1 MSSSSASAD
10 TPSTPS
16 VPACGLQ
23 RVDGSVRPR
32 AGILLDLVRGLS
44 MSNSSGDV
52 LRSFAA
58 GMEKLRGPSGYI
70 SLSTRDC
77 PPGMYRIT
85 RRIFG
90 SISQEMQIADPW
102 SELHRIPVMEGGLLG
117 DIVRGELPMIA
128 GDLHITDDPVLGS
141 DIAKYR
147 SLAAIPLFDQGTV
160 QNWAI
165 QLRTA
170 PDAFTM
176 DDVEEAILR
185 GNLVGTTV
193 KSVRAAAELKRAQR
207 IINGEMERIA
217 DIQRALLPKQT
228 PDIPGV
234 QIATSYEVH
243 NRAGGDYYDFL
254 SLDDGR
260 WLIVISDASG
270 HGPAAAVL
278 MAILQTLLHAYPRDD
293 RSPARIAEHVNHHLA
308 HKGIEGSFTTA
319 IFGVLNPADRSFTW
333 IRAGHPPALI
343 KDRGSEAPVR
353 RLDDVG
359 ELPLGILPDIRY
371 TEATITLEPGQTLV
385 LYTDGVIDALNH
397 EDRLFGVEGIEHS
410 LHLCTGDPTCVMQ
423 SVGTALR
430 EHEQDVRP
438 SDDQTIVAI
447 RVE

>member
-1 MSSSSASAD
+1 MSTSSASAD
-10 TPSTPS
+10 IPSIPS
-16 VPACGLQ
+16 VPADGLQ
-23 RVDGSVRPR
+23 RVDGTNRPR

-44 MSNSSGDV
+44 MSSSSGDV
-52 LRSFAA
+52 LRSFAS

-77 PPGMYRIT
+77 PPGRYRIT
-85 RRIFG
+85 RRIYG
-90 SISQEMQIADPW
+90 SIAREMHQADPW
-102 SELHRIPVMEGGLLG
+102 SELHRIPAMEGGLLG
-117 DIVRGELPMIA
+117 DIVRGEMPVIA
-128 GDLHITDDPVLGS
+128 GNLQVIDDPVLG
-141 DIAKYR
+141 DDLAKYR
-147 SLAAIPLFDQGTV
+147 SLAAIPLYDQGEV
-160 QNWAI
+160 RNWAI
-165 QLRTA
+165 QLREA
-170 PDAFTM
+170 PDAFTL

-217 DIQRALLPKQT
+217 NIQRALLPKQM
-228 PDIPGV
+228 PAIPGV
-234 QIATSYEVH
+234 HIATSYEVH

-254 SLDDGR
+254 ALDEGR

-308 HKGIEGSFTTA
+308 RKGIEGSFTTA

-343 KDRGSEAPVR
+343 KDPGAESPVR
-353 RLDDVG
+353 RLDEVG
-359 ELPLGILPDIRY
+359 ELPLGILPDVRY
-371 TEATITLEPGQTLV
+371 TEATITLVPGQTLV

-397 EDRLFGVEGIEHS
+397 EDRLFGVEGIEDA
-410 LHLCTGDPTCVMQ
+410 LHHCTGDPTCVMS

-430 EHEQDVRP
+430 DHEQDVRP